1 MTYQTFVD
9 AVSQLGYEFKLFI
22 YQLVVRGLQMTEMAK
37 KNKQFFVFISTCGM
51 NYYFYWE
58 LELFHR
64 SQIKCNSDTS
74 LSI

>member
-37 KNKQFFVFISTCGM
+37 KNKQFLYLSARVEWTTISTG
-51 NYYFYWE
+51 NWSYFTG
-58 LELFHR
+58 L
-64 SQIKCNSDTS
+64 K
-74 LSI
+74 